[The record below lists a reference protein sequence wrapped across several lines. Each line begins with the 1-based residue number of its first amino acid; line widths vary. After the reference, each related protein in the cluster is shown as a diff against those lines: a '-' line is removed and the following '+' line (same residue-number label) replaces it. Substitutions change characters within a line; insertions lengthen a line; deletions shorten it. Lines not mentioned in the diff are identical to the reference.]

1 MPPSKKQDVNLPFPV
16 NGVFEARPYDQQP
29 ERTTT
34 DSKNVVSFD
43 VGEDKQRGGQRL
55 GITKATPTTE
65 EGGGLGTNR
74 VQLLDVVPVGNE
86 TIGYLGGVVVFNNS
100 SDAGV
105 PDGTPCNLTE
115 LAIDPNQDGEVDD
128 ILGDIAPA
136 PITGNASNFPIPMF
150 ECTSLT
156 PPPTEAGFSDNAYEQ
171 GRGPVGAQHALIPVG
186 DHGPVNT
193 WNTSSPGLWHVKTCG
208 DKRGCIYP
216 RAPFDK
222 SVTTNELDV
231 FLIGGVGGG
240 TGTNKPLAATYAGSR
255 APSFYTAE
263 SPTDLPLG
271 MFGGGTANNPTQT
284 TYVSSVLLP
293 TQSETEDSFNS
304 NASRDWAL
312 TCDVFTPYKDQIDGG
327 DARAQYKSV
336 TGSAKINAEL
346 TVNREYYYGFIFKM
360 QATVS
365 HETTNINSDAEEE
378 RCLFVGFHQSPDS
391 TKTIASEKPVLKIG
405 TIDNTD
411 NNQISLVNER
421 VVDTASLDYRTWYSL
436 DLRCVNGFLEVRLN
450 GVGPLP
456 DANDVTETKFKL
468 ADILGDEVDGDTF
481 EATRSRSGLLFWR
494 SSSVG
499 IGHVN
504 LRYPTY
510 SASTDEVVGNPNFS
524 PTQTNSDFGL
534 AYRRNDNTYLQNPM
548 ENTGGP
554 FDGPDRAF
562 WTNTSDNSG
571 TGRDETWGSENN
583 ASTITGGTG
592 SKGFLGFQTTGDTSW
607 GDSDSLRL
615 RLFMKDSGQAFS
627 YPTTFSED
635 GYTSGTFAE
644 RTHVERSSQLL
655 SRAEW
660 GGDFVRDWQEPYFHN
675 YQWRNITDLG
685 DVDRVVLAATE
696 GNVYVSANSG
706 GSFLQTTPDDSGQ
719 DAENIVFSPTTSRI
733 SGVEF
738 FNQFYMCDGTKYL
751 VLDVPKRNLQDW
763 SILCKALGNDDS
775 PTGDPIIPGG
785 ANDSDDPKC
794 SLITRHMGRL
804 VLSGYAPFPN
814 NWFMSDYYTD
824 SIEVGHGPNNWDV
837 TNGAVSGTSTGLPE
851 IGEPIKAMFPFREE
865 ALVFGCLNSISLLQG
880 DPGDENG
887 NATITSI
894 SRDIGI
900 IGPDAWAH
908 GPNRSLFFFGTNGL
922 YYLSPN
928 EFNVSQTNR
937 LSVGRM
943 DREFAS
949 IDLAKFDVKLVYDYY
964 LYGLHIFMSPKQA
977 ATGSTRHYFYDERS
991 QAMWPMEYPESVGP
1005 AACVYYPDP
1014 SPANRRVLLG
1024 GYDGHVRYFDPL
1036 ATSDDGTAIDS
1047 YVWIGPF
1054 QVGPVTE
1061 SKIMRIA
1068 AVLDAQSPNLN
1079 WGIYVGDT
1087 AEEAKSSTPVATG
1100 EWKSGRNLWKHVR
1113 ARGQN
1118 IYVKIFSNTST
1129 ALPWSLENI
1138 TATLAVAGRVRERN

>member
-1 MPPSKKQDVNLPFPV
+1 MPPSRKQDVNLPFPI
-16 NGVFEARPYDQQP
+16 NGVFEARPHDQQP
-29 ERTTT
+29 ERTTS

-55 GITKATPTTE
+55 GITKATPDDDT
-65 EGGGLGTNR
+65 GGGIGTTR
-74 VQLLDVVPVGNE
+74 VQMIDVVPVGNE
-86 TIGYLGGVVVFNNS
+86 TIGYLGGVLNYNNS

-105 PDGTPCNLTE
+105 PDGTPCDLTA

-128 ILGDIAPA
+128 VLGDETRE
-136 PITGNASNFPIPMF
+136 PITGNNSNFPIPMF

-156 PPPTEAGFSDNAYEQ
+156 PPPTEAGFDDNAYET
-171 GRGPVGAQHALIPVG
+171 GREPVGAKRALIPVG
-186 DHGPVNT
+186 EHGPVNT
-193 WNTSSPGLWHVKTCG
+193 WNTSSPGLWHVKTYG
-208 DKRGCIYP
+208 DKKGCIYP

-222 SVTTNELDV
+222 DQRDV
-231 FLIGGVGGG
+231 L
-240 TGTNKPLAATYAGSR
+240 NGSLQSFYYGSRHLEGLPIANR
-255 APSFYTAE
+255 APSFALAK
-263 SPTDLPLG
+263 SPYDMPLG
-271 MFGGGTANNPTQT
+271 MFGGGTPTNPTQT
-284 TYVSSVLLP
+284 TYVTSVLLP
-293 TQSETEDSFNS
+293 TQSGDEDCFNS
-304 NASRDWAL
+304 KEANNWGI
-312 TCDVFTPYKDQIDGG
+312 TCDVRTPATDSTYLLDDDTYSTDTFRANYKVNGSIDTTIEA
-327 DARAQYKSV
+327 DLSLR
-336 TGSAKINAEL
+336 
-346 TVNREYYYGFIFKM
+346 REYYYGFVFKM
-360 QATVS
+360 KAVVDHDATTIDADTDD
-365 HETTNINSDAEEE
+365 ET
-378 RCLFVGFHQSPDS
+378 CLFVGFHQ
-391 TKTIASEKPVLKIG
+391 ASADNGSEEPVLKIG
-405 TIDNTD
+405 SIKNTD
-411 NNQISLVNER
+411 NDQISLVSER
-421 VVDTASLDYRTWYSL
+421 TVDTGRVKHKTWYSL
-436 DLRCVNGFLEVRLN
+436 DIRCVDNTIEIRLD

-456 DANDVTETKFKL
+456 DANDSLKTRFDLSEL
-468 ADILGDEVDGDTF
+468 LGTEVDGETF
-481 EATRSRSGLLFWR
+481 STTRARSGLLFWR
-494 SSSVG
+494 KANIG
-499 IGHVN
+499 IGKVHYHADFGSNTQGRAGQIDTTAHWVDPTPNPFGVNFKQPDDTFLDNKPTTYGSQWTNKSDNQSRTNTYGFNNDATVIDTGQTGSASLLSHQSGSHSSWNTSRN
-504 LRYPTY
+504 LRTFFH
-510 SASTDEVVGNPNFS
+510 D
-524 PTQTNSDFGL
+524 
-534 AYRRNDNTYLQNPM
+534 
-548 ENTGGP
+548 GGQL
-554 FDGPDRAF
+554 
-562 WTNTSDNSG
+562 W
-571 TGRDETWGSENN
+571 
-583 ASTITGGTG
+583 
-592 SKGFLGFQTTGDTSW
+592 
-607 GDSDSLRL
+607 
-615 RLFMKDSGQAFS
+615 S
-627 YPTTFSED
+627 YPTTYSAD
-635 GYTSGTFAE
+635 GYTQGAHGE
-644 RTHVERSSQLL
+644 PTHVESAAQLL
-655 SRAEW
+655 CRGEW
-660 GGDFVRDWQEPYFHN
+660 GGDYVRDWNEPLFHN
-675 YQWRNITDLG
+675 YKFRNVTDL
-685 DVDRVVLAATE
+685 VTIDRVVLAATE
-696 GNVYVSANSG
+696 GKVYVSGNQG
-706 GSFLQTTPDDSGQ
+706 GSFLQSVPDDTNE
-719 DAENIVFSPTTSRI
+719 DAENIVFNPNTTRI

-738 FNQFYMCDGTKYL
+738 YNQFYMCDGTKYL
-751 VLDVPKRNLQDW
+751 VLDVPTRNLQDW
-763 SILCKALGNDDS
+763 SILCKALDNDDN
-775 PTGDPIIPGG
+775 PTGDPNIPGG
-785 ANDSDDPKC
+785 SNATDDPKC

-824 SIEVGHGPNNWDV
+824 SIEIGHGPNNWDV

-887 NATITSI
+887 SATITSI

-977 ATGSTRHYFYDERS
+977 ATGQTRHYFYDERS

-1005 AACVYYPDP
+1005 AACTYYPDP

-1061 SKIMRIA
+1061 SKVMRIA

-1079 WGIYVGDT
+1079 WAIYVGDT
-1087 AEEAKSSTPVATG
+1087 AEEAKTSTPVATG

-1118 IYVKIFSNTST
+1118 IFVKIFNNTST
-1129 ALPWSLENI
+1129 ELPWSLENI